1 MISTGQRRTTLTAK
15 HLLLWAVGLAAT
27 GGVVAWLC
35 SYVGQAEV
43 PLAFWWADDQAW
55 TIWKIRAMRL
65 AAAAVVGSGLAVS
78 GVALQALL
86 RNPLAEPYIL
96 GVSSGAGVGVLLGT
110 SIAAGIWLPGWAV
123 TPVLSGAGAM
133 VTMVGVYVLAQRRG
147 RLDPLVLLLSGVI
160 INVFNGAL
168 IVAIMQFV
176 KQEEAIEYVWWSF
189 GKMPQ
194 WLWSRPELL
203 VVAGVLTLAG
213 WMVLLVRGVAFNALA
228 MGDEVAASSGVSVHR
243 LRVETFVVVSIMT
256 ASAVALAGPIGFV
269 GLIVPHVCRLIW
281 GADHRLLMVVSG
293 LTGAMFLMGADT
305 LARWVGDWLRLG
317 ELPVGVITALC
328 GGPFFLVLL
337 RRQLGGRV

>member
-1 MISTGQRRTTLTAK
+1 MTATGQPRATLTAK
-15 HLLLWAVGLAAT
+15 RLLLWSAGLTLA
-27 GGVVAWLC
+27 GVVFAWLC
-35 SYVGQAEV
+35 SYVGQTDV
-43 PLAFWWADDQAW
+43 PFVFWTADDQVW
-55 TIWKIRAMRL
+55 TIWKIRAIRL
-65 AAAAVVGSGLAVS
+65 AAAAVVGAGLAVS

-110 SIAAGIWLPGWAV
+110 SIAAGTLLPGWAV
-123 TPVLSGAGAM
+123 TPVLSGVGAIL
-133 VTMVGVYVLAQRRG
+133 TMVGVYVLAQRRG

-168 IVAIMQFV
+168 IVAIMQFI

-203 VVAGVLTLAG
+203 VVAGVLTLVG
-213 WMVLLVRGVAFNALA
+213 WFVLLVRGGAFNALSL
-228 MGDEVAASSGVSVHR
+228 GDEVAASSGVSVNR

-256 ASAVALAGPIGFV
+256 ASAVALSGPIGFV

-281 GADHRLLMVVSG
+281 GPDHRLLMVVSG
-293 LTGAMFLMGADT
+293 LCGAMFLMGADT
-305 LARWVGDWLRLG
+305 LARLVGDWLRLG